1 MKTQNNTKEKNM
13 KTQNNKTAWLAGVI
27 LMAGTLLSAT
37 AADFT
42 WSGDGADNNW
52 GTDANWVGG
61 AVPGVNPTLFFSGA
75 GGTTTN
81 NLAGA
86 GRFDGITFNADAGAF
101 TITGNPIASLY
112 GNLTNNST
120 STQTFQN
127 AVAIGWANR
136 TFTTLGNLVFEAGLG
151 QTGGTFG
158 LIKTDI
164 GTLTVQGNSS
174 YTRVTQINAGKMLI
188 DLSGG
193 GSFASPTLRFG
204 TTVTTDGNSST
215 VEFKGGS
222 GGNILNLTTVFDG
235 ANPLYINNNAANKL
249 KLTST
254 GGGATSASIASM
266 GMFGASTLNFDLS
279 SANTSVS
286 FGTFP
291 TLANN
296 ILSRVTVTDSSGKT
310 GFFANN
316 GSGQAKAFDAY
327 DGVVTAAGVNVF
339 SNNYSATGDVNM
351 NNNSAYAHSF
361 TITGGGSLTTT
372 SSVSTTT
379 TGGVLMQ
386 ENAGNF
392 TIDAATFSTPVVHQ
406 YSTSGILIIDA
417 NLASGSG
424 IFAKTGPGAVRLAA
438 GNSSTYTGAT
448 YIQQGRFEVDGV
460 LTSSSAVTVFDGATL
475 SGSGSVA
482 PVTVRAGGA
491 LQGATSSSL
500 DIAGTLTLD
509 SHAKFSFTLGAG
521 ADSVHATGAVTLASN
536 ATLQLVLDGAPALNT
551 DIYLLTSDAAI
562 NGNFVYNNAV
572 MTDGSTFTLGGYNFT
587 YYQDSKN
594 IWVSAVPEPT
604 VVTLFGIGL
613 AVLLLRRRRSLQ
625 VESR

>member
-42 WSGDGADNNW
+42 WSGGGADNNW
-52 GTDANWVGG
+52 GTAANWVGG

-81 NLAGA
+81 NLAGS

-101 TITGNPIASLY
+101 TITGNPIANLY
-112 GNLTNNST
+112 GNLTNNSA

-136 TFTTLGNLVFEAGLG
+136 TFSTLGNLVFEAGLG
-151 QTGGTFG
+151 EIGGSFG
-158 LIKTDI
+158 LIKTGI

-174 YTRVTQINAGKMLI
+174 YTRVTRIDAGKMVI

-204 TTVTTDGNSST
+204 TTVAAEGNSST
-215 VEFKGGS
+215 VEFKGGA
-222 GGNILNLTTVFDG
+222 GGNTLNLTSSLDGSSPLTV
-235 ANPLYINNNAANKL
+235 NNNTANKL

-254 GGGATSASIASM
+254 GGATSASIALM
-266 GMFGASTLNFDLS
+266 QMFGASTLNFDLS

-291 TLANN
+291 TLTYN

-392 TIDAATFSTPVVHQ
+392 TIDAATFSTPVIHQ

-417 NLASGSG
+417 ALASGSG
-424 IFAKTGPGAVRLAA
+424 TFAKTGPGAVRLAA

-448 YIQQGRFEVDGV
+448 YIQQGRFEVDGA
-460 LTSSSAVTVFDGATL
+460 LTNSSAVTVFDGATL

-482 PVTVRAGGA
+482 PVTVRAGGT
-491 LQGATSSSL
+491 LQGATSDSL
-500 DIAGTLTLD
+500 NIAGTLTLD
-509 SHAKFSFTLGAG
+509 SHAKFHFTLGAG

-551 DIYLLTSDAAI
+551 DIYLLRSDAAI

-572 MTDGSTFTLGGYNFT
+572 MTDGSVFTLGGYNFT
-587 YYQDSKN
+587 YFQDSQN

-613 AVLLLRRRRSLQ
+613 AVLLLRRRRS
-625 VESR
+625 ESR